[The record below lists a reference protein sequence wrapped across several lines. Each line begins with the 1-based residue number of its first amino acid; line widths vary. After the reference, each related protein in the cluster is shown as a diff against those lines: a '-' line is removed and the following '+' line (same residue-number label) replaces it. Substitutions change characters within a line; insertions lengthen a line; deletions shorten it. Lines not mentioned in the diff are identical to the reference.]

1 MPVICIKLKDNSEA
15 VYFQSIMG
23 TYSHLAWVRTDD
35 PASGVIKVIT
45 TPDRIEEARQLLNNL
60 KTELDFEEVEETGD
74 SN

>member
-35 PASGVIKVIT
+35 PESGVIKVIT
-45 TPDRIEEARQLLNNL
+45 TPDLLEQARELVNDLKSEIELQEV
-60 KTELDFEEVEETGD
+60 KCPEE
-74 SN
+74 

>member
-1 MPVICIKLKDNSEA
+1 MPVIRIKLKDNSEA

-45 TPDRIEEARQLLNNL
+45 TPERMEEARALLDSL
-60 KTELDFEEVEETGD
+60 KSELEFEEVNTQVE
-74 SN
+74 

>member
-1 MPVICIKLKDNSEA
+1 MPVISIKLKDNSEA

-45 TPDRIEEARQLLNNL
+45 TPDLIEEARALLNRL
-60 KTELDFEEVEETGD
+60 KDELEFEEVNSESE
-74 SN
+74 

>member
-1 MPVICIKLKDNSEA
+1 MPVISIKLKDNSEA

-45 TPDRIEEARQLLNNL
+45 TPDRIEEARALLNSL
-60 KTELDFEEVEETGD
+60 KDELEFEEVNTEGE
-74 SN
+74 

>member
-1 MPVICIKLKDNSEA
+1 MPVIRIKLKDNSEA

-35 PASGVIKVIT
+35 PASGVIKIIT
-45 TPDRIEEARQLLNNL
+45 TPDRIEEARLLLNKL
-60 KTELDFEEVEETGD
+60 KSELDFEEVEETGD

>member
-1 MPVICIKLKDNSEA
+1 MPVISIKLKDNSEA

-35 PASGVIKVIT
+35 PESGVIKVIT
-45 TPDRIEEARQLLNNL
+45 TPDRIEEARALLDNL
-60 KTELDFEEVEETGD
+60 KSELDFEEVEETGD